1 MEQVELGQLG
11 AHGVPAEQ
19 VELGQIGV
27 HGVPVEQVEL
37 GQIGVHGVQAE
48 QVEPGQ
54 LGVHGA
60 QEEQM
65 GLGQVG
71 GRGALAASPV
81 EEEAPGPGR
90 GTAVWRFYPPL
101 SPSQMS
107 SMKGL
112 LGWWGLCLKE
122 CPQ

>member
-1 MEQVELGQLG
+1 MDLGQLG
-11 AHGVPAEQ
+11 VRGVRT
-19 VELGQIGV
+19 V
-27 HGVPVEQVEL
+27 QVEL
-37 GQIGVHGVQAE
+37 GQIGVHGVQVE
-48 QVEPGQ
+48 QVDLGQ

-60 QEEQM
+60 QVEQM

-101 SPSQMS
+101 LPSQMS

-112 LGWWGLCLKE
+112 LGWWGSCLKE

>member
-1 MEQVELGQLG
+1 MDLGQLG
-11 AHGVPAEQ
+11 VRGVRVEE
-19 VELGQIGV
+19 VELGQIGG
-27 HGVPVEQVEL
+27 HGVPV
-37 GQIGVHGVQAE
+37 E

-60 QEEQM
+60 QVEQM

-90 GTAVWRFYPPL
+90 GTAVWHFCPPL
-101 SPSQMS
+101 SPSQML

-112 LGWWGLCLKE
+112 LE
-122 CPQ
+122 